1 MAASV
6 NDSSHSAN
14 AAVSS
19 RTRRAGALRAPT
31 ATVLRRHRLRAPVR
45 AVLTTPPAAATS
57 SSNDT
62 ATEKLSSA
70 VSSARL
76 KAQLDT
82 VAAASC
88 DTEAVSEQPGV
99 AASAEPA
106 EKQGGGKFSGSLKGM
121 ALLNIGA
128 ALFGSN
134 QVAIKSAEAS
144 CGPGLLS
151 AVRFTTAAICF
162 APSTIRGFADPVVR
176 GAAMELGVYLTGGYV
191 GQAYGLT
198 QTSATHGALT
208 GTFTVIAV
216 PMFVG
221 LSGTKVS
228 KSTWFSAMLAIMG
241 VALLTTDNTT
251 PNIGDLWCVM
261 SACVFGLH
269 KFRSELITRS
279 MPDKTKELMAT
290 QLSVLALGSIGA
302 AAVEMHAGGQG
313 LSGALEQVSS
323 LPLPN
328 LLYMGVA
335 TTALTL
341 WIEME
346 SLKEVSAPLAALIY
360 TTEPLWGAGFA
371 YALLGDRWGP
381 QGWVGGG
388 LIVAA
393 SLLSQVLEGLGAP
406 EAEEGDASKEA

>member
-134 QVAIKSAEAS
+134 QAS
-144 CGPGLLS
+144 HQ
-151 AVRFTTAAICF
+151 
-162 APSTIRGFADPVVR
+162 APSSRSNIPSPAVLSCRLGFSPCPRCA
-176 GAAMELGVYLTGGYV
+176 
-191 GQAYGLT
+191 
-198 QTSATHGALT
+198 
-208 GTFTVIAV
+208 
-216 PMFVG
+216 
-221 LSGTKVS
+221 
-228 KSTWFSAMLAIMG
+228 
-241 VALLTTDNTT
+241 
-251 PNIGDLWCVM
+251 
-261 SACVFGLH
+261 
-269 KFRSELITRS
+269 
-279 MPDKTKELMAT
+279 
-290 QLSVLALGSIGA
+290 
-302 AAVEMHAGGQG
+302 
-313 LSGALEQVSS
+313 
-323 LPLPN
+323 
-328 LLYMGVA
+328 
-335 TTALTL
+335 
-341 WIEME
+341 
-346 SLKEVSAPLAALIY
+346 
-360 TTEPLWGAGFA
+360 
-371 YALLGDRWGP
+371 
-381 QGWVGGG
+381 
-388 LIVAA
+388 
-393 SLLSQVLEGLGAP
+393 
-406 EAEEGDASKEA
+406 